1 MKKYFVSVY
10 NNFANTYEIMWAE
23 TPDQIAYAMS
33 QGYKRI
39 TRRKAEK
46 LCAAENRR
54 RKDNPSFGG
63 YASSVIYPVDFD
75 PSYMDMYCDL
85 IQTGYVMEYSTAQ
98 DAAKAAAILANRDK
112 YTY

>member
-1 MKKYFVSVY
+1 MKKYYACYSDFINAY
-10 NNFANTYEIMWAE
+10 CLAWAE
-23 TPDQIAYAMS
+23 TPAQTAYAKS
-33 QGYKRI
+33 QGYKRV

-54 RKDNPSFGG
+54 RKDNPAFGG

-75 PSYMDMYCDL
+75 PTYMYERNDL
-85 IQTGYVMEYSTAQ
+85 TQTGYVMEYRTAQ
-98 DAAKAAAILANRDK
+98 AAEKAAAILANRDK